1 MIRSAPVTRLS
12 DDLSQSAAV
21 RNSAAREL
29 AQQQQSLERLV
40 QARRASFNNSVAL
53 GNDGPT
59 DDAIAEAAKKYAED
73 SVKLFD
79 AEAAVKNLEGQL
91 KTDQTVKQ
99 SDNGAPGPAGTQ
111 PTTTADEMK
120 FGGEGTPTKRTD
132 PTFGGLVERAS
143 DGVTLT
149 KVMGMSAVGFIA
161 YVAFMMTG
169 TNRASVLVKN
179 IKVIQDETNRNLIG
193 AEITYDPD
201 SVWLENDQNLPRGTA
216 DCFHP
221 CISDSLHFV
230 SDNGRR
236 ACLDRND
243 EGFDTWY
250 TIQKVDGNTLTIEFS
265 EISFSRL
272 RGMSPS
278 SGKYR
283 FECPEGGRIQIQT
296 SFGSQFIGG
305 MSSITQLAIDV
316 LEKAITTAITIAAN
330 TAGQLAGAG
339 KNIFCSTIPLV
350 CNSLFWILLFV
361 FIIGGILLFSFSKS
375 KTTQ

>member
-1 MIRSAPVTRLS
+1 L
-12 DDLSQSAAV
+12 
-21 RNSAAREL
+21 
-29 AQQQQSLERLV
+29 
-40 QARRASFNNSVAL
+40 RRASFNNSVAL
-53 GNDGPT
+53 GNDVPT
-59 DDAIAEAAKKYAED
+59 NDEIIEATRKYAED
-73 SVKLFD
+73 STALYR
-79 AEAAVKNLEGQL
+79 AEAAVKNLESQL
-91 KTDQTVKQ
+91 FAQAQLVKQ
-99 SDNGAPGPAGTQ
+99 SNTGPPPPAGTQ
-111 PTTTADEMK
+111 PANPTEQME
-120 FGGEGTPTKRTD
+120 FGGRGTPTVRTD

-143 DGVTLT
+143 NGVTLT
-149 KVMGMSAVGFIA
+149 KVMGMSAAGFIA
-161 YVAFMMTG
+161 YVVFMVAG
-169 TNRASVLVKN
+169 TNGASVLVKN
-179 IKVIQDETNRNLIG
+179 IKVIQNANTNLIG

-201 SVWLENDQNLPRGTA
+201 SVWLDNNQNRPGTG

-265 EISFSRL
+265 EISF
-272 RGMSPS
+272 RGLTMSPS

-283 FECPEGGRIQIQT
+283 FECPEGGRIEIRT

-305 MSSITQLAIDV
+305 MSSVTQLAIDV

-375 KTTQ
+375 RTTQ